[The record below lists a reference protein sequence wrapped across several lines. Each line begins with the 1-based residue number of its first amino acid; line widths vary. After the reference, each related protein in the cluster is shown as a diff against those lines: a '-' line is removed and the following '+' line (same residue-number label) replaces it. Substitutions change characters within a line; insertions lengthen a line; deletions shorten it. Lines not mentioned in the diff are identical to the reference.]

1 MDKFV
6 LRLAVVVLG
15 AIAIASRLVPH
26 EYNFAAFG
34 AFALFCGC
42 FLRGISA
49 WVVPL
54 AAYLVSEALGRAT
67 GLPSMSN
74 LLLFSILLGYSLSVA
89 AGLAIRFLHH
99 SPKTFAAAVS
109 PMVGVLIAS
118 LAGSIGFFLVT
129 NFASWLDPRMQY
141 PQTLAGLINSYVMGI
156 PFYRTTLVSD
166 LVFGQVFFGSF
177 YAARA
182 LVASPSQKTVDNA

>member
-15 AIAIASRLVPH
+15 AVAIASRLVPH

-49 WVVPL
+49 WVIPL
-54 AAYLVSEALGRAT
+54 AAYAISESLGRMI

-74 LLLFSILLGYSLSVA
+74 SLLFSVLLGYTLSVA
-89 AGLAIRFLHH
+89 AGVAVRFLNH
-99 SPKTFAAAVS
+99 SPKTVAFAIS
-109 PMVGVLIAS
+109 PLVGVLVAS
-118 LAGSIGFFLVT
+118 LVGSIGFFIVT

-141 PQTLAGLINSYVMGI
+141 PQTVAGLVNSYVMGI
-156 PFYRTTLVSD
+156 PFYRTTLLSD
-166 LVFGQVFFGSF
+166 LVFGQVFFGS
-177 YAARA
+177 YYVARA
-182 LVASPSQKTVDNA
+182 AVTSQSRETVDNA

>member
-15 AIAIASRLVPH
+15 AVAIASRLVPH

-42 FLRGISA
+42 FLRGIAA
-49 WVVPL
+49 WVIPL
-54 AAYLVSEALGRAT
+54 AAYAISESLGRMI

-74 LLLFSILLGYSLSVA
+74 SLLFSVLLGYTLSVA
-89 AGLAIRFLHH
+89 AGVAVRFLNH
-99 SPKTFAAAVS
+99 SPKTVASAIS
-109 PMVGVLIAS
+109 PLVGVLVAS
-118 LAGSIGFFLVT
+118 LVGSIGFFIVT

-156 PFYRTTLVSD
+156 PFYRTTLLSD
-166 LVFGQVFFGSF
+166 LVFGQVFFGS
-177 YAARA
+177 YYVARA
-182 LVASPSQKTVDNA
+182 AVASPSRETVDNA